1 MNHQSGILDPIA
13 DHAVFMEFDAVD
25 LLSAADLLDG
35 LASRFAGTGHVL
47 GIGRP
52 LADGLGA
59 AVPGLDPFPDYSQGG
74 LSIPSTQ
81 HALLLI
87 LRGDDPAALDES
99 ASALGTTLSSCF
111 SLAEKTGGFK
121 YEGGRDLTGYEDGTE
136 NPTGE
141 EAADAALVRGQ
152 GGHVDG
158 SSFVAIQRW
167 RHDFDAFNSM
177 NRTEQDESIGRYR
190 DTNEEFDA
198 PDSAHVKRTA
208 QEDFDPDAFVL
219 RRSMPWSDERGCGL
233 FFVAYGCSFRAFDV
247 QMRRMT
253 GSEDGIVDGLFRF
266 SIPVSGG
273 FYWCP
278 PVHDGRPVLSLLRR

>member
-136 NPTGE
+136 N
-141 EAADAALVRGQ
+141 
-152 GGHVDG
+152 
-158 SSFVAIQRW
+158 
-167 RHDFDAFNSM
+167 
-177 NRTEQDESIGRYR
+177 
-190 DTNEEFDA
+190 
-198 PDSAHVKRTA
+198 
-208 QEDFDPDAFVL
+208 
-219 RRSMPWSDERGCGL
+219 
-233 FFVAYGCSFRAFDV
+233 
-247 QMRRMT
+247 
-253 GSEDGIVDGLFRF
+253 
-266 SIPVSGG
+266 
-273 FYWCP
+273 
-278 PVHDGRPVLSLLRR
+278 